1 MEEKLNK
8 LEEIIKGYGQM
19 LVALSGGVD
28 SVFLLVFAYKIWGDD
43 RVAAL
48 TGRAPMYAPD
58 EVAYATALCD
68 QLGISHKT
76 IDVSHVLNMIKRN
89 PEDRCYHCKRE
100 IFSTLKE
107 RADMVGSVLADGT
120 NADDMSDYR
129 PGFKAVQEIGVASPL
144 MEAGLTKAEI
154 RQALQKLAEE
164 DSQIAAAL
172 EGWQSAVS
180 GSSTAGELQSGDAS
194 MSQTGKASANATRG
208 IWEKPAQACLAT
220 RIPYG
225 ETLTEKKLEAIYAA
239 EEFLRGEGFTQIRV
253 RCHEIAGNVTGNVAR
268 FFARIELLQEE
279 IPALLEPAEM
289 AKVEAKLRELGF
301 EYVTLDLGGYEK
313 GKMNSL
319 LEDGKLARQTNA
331 PDRIKVGGG
340 EKNGTPSQSEKLNG
354 TPSQSGESTPDRL
367 AVTETVERGN
377 ADNVQKPD
385 IMAEIDRFLKET
397 REKDYSFDDFVAI
410 IRRLREPGGCP
421 WDREQTHESLK
432 KHMVEE
438 ANEALDA
445 IDEGNW
451 DHLCEELGDVLL
463 QIVLHAQIAAE
474 ADEFTI
480 DDVVQCVSEKMIRR
494 HPHVFGNIDVSSVD
508 EGLDLWEEI
517 KKREKQTK

>member
-1 MEEKLNK
+1 MKDIILEEKLNK

-48 TGRAPMYAPD
+48 TGSAPMYAPD
-58 EVAYATALCD
+58 EVAYATKLCD
-68 QLGISHKT
+68 RLGISHKT

-129 PGFKAVQEIGVASPL
+129 PGFRAIREIGVASPL
-144 MEAGLTKAEI
+144 MEAGLTKAEV
-154 RQALQKLAEE
+154 RKGLQKLAEE
-164 DSQIAAAL
+164 DPQIAAAL
-172 EGWQSAVS
+172 EGWQSAVAK
-180 GSSTAGELQSGDAS
+180 GEQAAG
-194 MSQTGKASANATRG
+194 NAIRG

-225 ETLTEKKLEAIYAA
+225 ETLTEKKLETIYAA

-289 AKVEAKLRELGF
+289 ARVEAKLRELGF

-319 LEDGKLARQTNA
+319 LEDGKLARQSNA

-340 EKNGTPSQSEKLNG
+340 EQNGSPKQSGEQNG

-385 IMAEIDRFLKET
+385 IMAEIDRFLQET